1 MGPASV
7 FRAQVQ
13 MKIRSIEA
21 SAFRLPYRRSFKWAG
36 LQVELGSFVLVRV
49 RTDEGLIGYGE
60 ATPLPDWGG
69 DFGRRSGETLAT
81 VISLVNEILG
91 PALIGADPTQVTSAR
106 RKMDRLVVG
115 NSYAK
120 CAVDIA
126 LHDLWG
132 KSVGQ
137 PIYRLLGGAV
147 RDSVPVA
154 HMIGLMTELDAAK
167 EGVAAVADGVRSL
180 QIKGGVDPERDI
192 RLVSTLRRELGSGVT
207 LRLDANQG
215 YGHAKQAGQV
225 VARLADAGVDLVEQP
240 AVGLAFLAEVTAG
253 ATVPIIADESC
264 WDVADALEVVRH
276 RAADCLSIYL
286 AKAGGF
292 VGARAVAAVAESQ
305 CMACDING
313 SIESAIGNAANTH
326 FALAHPAVSL
336 ASVIPISAPAGTHPC
351 AVAGRYYE
359 DDVLSEAFAVQDGAI
374 LPLNR
379 PGLGIEVDE
388 ARLAKYRIA
397 G

>member
-1 MGPASV
+1 
-7 FRAQVQ
+7 
-13 MKIRSIEA
+13 MKIRLIEA
-21 SAFRLPYRRSFKWAG
+21 SAFRLPNRRSFKWAG
-36 LQVELGSFVLVRV
+36 LNVELGGFVLVRV
-49 RTDEGLIGYGE
+49 TTDEGLVGYGE

-69 DFGRRSGETLAT
+69 DWGRRSGETLAT
-81 VISLVNEILG
+81 VISIVNEIFA
-91 PALIGADPTQVTSAR
+91 PALVGTDPTAVTSAR
-106 RKMDRLVVG
+106 RAMDRLVMG

-132 KSVGQ
+132 KSVGL

-147 RDSVPVA
+147 RDSVPIA
-154 HMIGLMTELDAAK
+154 HMIGLMNEPDAIH
-167 EGVAAVADGVRSL
+167 EGVAAVADGVRAL
-180 QIKGGVDPERDI
+180 QIKGGVDSERDI
-192 RLVSTLRRELGSGVT
+192 RLVRALRRELGSGVT

-215 YGHAKQAGQV
+215 YGHSKQARQMV
-225 VARLADAGVDLVEQP
+225 DRLTDAGVDLVEQP
-240 AVGLAFLAEVTAG
+240 AVGLAFLAEVTAS
-253 ATVPIIADESC
+253 ARVPIIADESC

-276 RAADCLSIYL
+276 RAADCISIYL

-292 VGARAVAAVAESQ
+292 VGARAVAAVAEAQ
-305 CMACDING
+305 HIACDVNG

-326 FALAHPAVSL
+326 FALAHAAVSL
-336 ASVIPISAPAGTHPC
+336 ASVIPISAPEGAHPY

-359 DDVLSEAFAVQDGAI
+359 DDVIREAFGVRDGAI

-379 PGLGIEVDE
+379 PGLGIDVDE
-388 ARLAKYRIA
+388 ARLARYRCS

>member
-1 MGPASV
+1 
-7 FRAQVQ
+7 
-13 MKIRSIEA
+13 MKIRSLEA
-21 SAFRLPYRRSFKWAG
+21 SAFRLPHRRSFKWAG
-36 LQVELGSFVLVRV
+36 LHVELGGFVLVRV
-49 RTDEGLIGYGE
+49 TTDEGIIGYGE

-69 DFGRRSGETLAT
+69 DFGRRSGETLST
-81 VISLVNEILG
+81 VISMVNEIFA
-91 PALIGADPTQVTSAR
+91 PALVGSDPTAVTSAR
-106 RKMDRLVVG
+106 QKMDRLVVG

-147 RDSVPVA
+147 RDSVPIA
-154 HMIGLMTELDAAK
+154 HMIGLMDESDAAN
-167 EGVAAVADGVRSL
+167 EGIAAIADGVRTL
-180 QIKGGVDPERDI
+180 QIKGGVDAERDI
-192 RLVSTLRRELGSGVT
+192 RLVRTLRRELGSGVT

-215 YGHAKQAGQV
+215 YGHAKRAAQV
-225 VARLADAGVDLVEQP
+225 VARLAEAGVDLVEQP
-240 AVGLAFLAEVTAG
+240 AAGLTFLAEVTAG

-264 WDVADALEVVRH
+264 WDVSDALEVVRH
-276 RAADCLSIYL
+276 RAADCISIYL

-292 VGARAVAAVAESQ
+292 VGARAVAAVAEAQ
-305 CMACDING
+305 RMACDING

-326 FALAHPAVSL
+326 FVLAHSAVSL
-336 ASVIPISAPAGTHPC
+336 ASVIPVSAPAGTHPYT
-351 AVAGRYYE
+351 VAGRYYE
-359 DDVLSEAFAVQDGAI
+359 DDVISEAFAVRDGAI

-388 ARLAKYRIA
+388 ARLAKYRCV
-397 G
+397 

>member
-1 MGPASV
+1 
-7 FRAQVQ
+7 
-13 MKIRSIEA
+13 MKIRSVEA
-21 SAFRLPYRRSFKWAG
+21 SAFRLPHRRSFKWAG
-36 LQVELGSFVLVRV
+36 LHVELGSFVLVRV
-49 RTDEGLIGYGE
+49 TTDEGLIGYGE

-69 DFGRRSGETLAT
+69 DFGRRSGETLST
-81 VISLVNEILG
+81 VISMVNGIFE
-91 PALIGADPTQVTSAR
+91 PALVGSDPTAVTSAR
-106 RKMDRLVVG
+106 QTMDRLVVG
-115 NSYAK
+115 NNYAK

-132 KSVGQ
+132 KSLGQ

-154 HMIGLMTELDAAK
+154 HMIGLMGESDAAN
-167 EGVAAVADGVRSL
+167 EGVAAIADGVRTL
-180 QIKGGVDPERDI
+180 QIKGGVDAERDI
-192 RLVSTLRRELGSGVT
+192 RLVGTLRRELGSGVT

-215 YGHAKQAGQV
+215 YGHAKRARQV

-240 AVGLAFLAEVTAG
+240 TAGLAFLAEVTAA

-264 WDVADALEVVRH
+264 WDVSDALEVVRH
-276 RAADCLSIYL
+276 RAADCLSLYL

-292 VGARAVAAVAESQ
+292 VGARSVAAVAEAQ
-305 CMACDING
+305 RMACDING

-326 FALAHPAVSL
+326 FVLAHSAVSL
-336 ASVIPISAPAGTHPC
+336 ASVIPVSAPAGKHPYK
-351 AVAGRYYE
+351 VAGRYYE
-359 DDVLSEAFAVQDGAI
+359 DDVISEAFAVRDGAI

-388 ARLAKYRIA
+388 ARLAKYRCD
-397 G
+397 

>member
-1 MGPASV
+1 
-7 FRAQVQ
+7 
-13 MKIRSIEA
+13 MKIRSLEA
-21 SAFRLPYRRSFKWAG
+21 YPFRLPNRRSFKWAG
-36 LQVELGSFVLVRV
+36 LNVELGGFVLVRI
-49 RTDEGLIGYGE
+49 TTEEGLIGYGE

-69 DFGRRSGETLAT
+69 DCGRRSGETLAT
-81 VISLVNEILG
+81 VISLVNDIFA
-91 PALIGADPTQVTSAR
+91 PALLGTDPTAVTAAR
-106 RKMDRLVVG
+106 RTMDRLVVG

-154 HMIGLMTELDAAK
+154 HMIGLMNEADAAK
-167 EGVAAVADGVRSL
+167 EGVAAVADGVRAL
-180 QIKGGVDPERDI
+180 QIKGGVDPERDV
-192 RLVSTLRRELGSGVT
+192 RLVRTLRRELGSGVT

-215 YGHAKQAGQV
+215 YGHAKPACQMV
-225 VARLADAGVDLVEQP
+225 ERLVDAGVDLIEQP
-240 AVGLAFLAEVTAG
+240 AAGLAFMAEVTAKSK
-253 ATVPIIADESC
+253 VPIIADESC
-264 WDVADALEVVRH
+264 WDIADALDVVRH

-292 VGARAVAAVAESQ
+292 VGARAVAAVAEAQ
-305 CMACDING
+305 RMPCDING

-326 FALAHPAVSL
+326 FVLAHSAVSL
-336 ASVIPISAPAGTHPC
+336 ASVIPISAPAGAHPY

-359 DDVLSEAFAVQDGAI
+359 DDVISEAFSVRDGAI
-374 LPLNR
+374 APLNR

-388 ARLAKYRIA
+388 ARLARYRCD
-397 G
+397 